1 MKPAH
6 IFFAVALLAITSPAI
21 AQDARQIM
29 VKVDQV
35 ANHSFSSSA
44 RVIQFTTC
52 RYNIAS
58 GKLSCREKPRV
69 IKVESVQRS
78 NDVKDLPDR
87 NNKAFNVIIDPVSDK
102 GTATLSFSYAEDE
115 KDSDFWI
122 YLPAL
127 AKVKRIVSVSDSSE
141 SGALFGSELSTE
153 DADLRKIKDYTY
165 RLLGEE
171 KIRERAA
178 WKVELMPTAY
188 RRTRSYYSKIVV
200 WVDKERS
207 VVLKEDIYD
216 RAGRHYKQ
224 RSALDVERID
234 GVWIVTKGSMNNLF
248 SKRITIWDESGTK
261 LNADIDDEFLTQRSL
276 TDFAYRERMMTKY
289 RGFIKK

>member
-1 MKPAH
+1 MKHAR
-6 IFFAVALLAITSPAI
+6 ILFAAALLAIASPAI

-29 VKVDQV
+29 VKADQV
-35 ANHSFSSSA
+35 ANHSFSSSV
-44 RVIQFTTC
+44 RVMQFTTC
-52 RYNIAS
+52 RYKIAA

-69 IKVESVQRS
+69 IKVESVHRGY
-78 NDVKDLPDR
+78 DVKGLPDR
-87 NNKAFNVIIDPVSDK
+87 NNKAFDVIIEPVNEK

-127 AKVKRIVSVSDSSE
+127 AKVKRIVSVSDSAE

-153 DADLRKIKDYTY
+153 DADVRKIKDYTY
-165 RLLGEE
+165 RLIGQETV
-171 KIRERAA
+171 RGRQA
-178 WKVELMPTAY
+178 WVVELTPTAY
-188 RRTRSYYSKIVV
+188 RRTRSFYSKIVV

-207 VVLKEDIYD
+207 VLLKEDLYD

-224 RSALDVERID
+224 RSALNVERID

-248 SKRITIWDESGTK
+248 SKRITMWDESGTK
-261 LNADIDDEFLTQRSL
+261 LNVDIDDEFLTQRSL
-276 TDFAYRERMMTKY
+276 TDFAYRERMMVKY

>member
-1 MKPAH
+1 MKH
-6 IFFAVALLAITSPAI
+6 TKIFFAAALLAIASSAI

-35 ANHSFSSSA
+35 ANHSYSSSV
-44 RVIQFTTC
+44 RVMQFTTC
-52 RYNIAS
+52 RYNIAG

-69 IKVESVQRS
+69 IKVESFHQGY
-78 NDVKDLPDR
+78 DVSGLPDR
-87 NNKAFNVIIDPVSDK
+87 NNKAFDVIIEPVNEK
-102 GTATLSFSYAEDE
+102 GTSTLSYSYAEDE

-153 DADLRKIKDYTY
+153 DADVRRIKDYTY
-165 RLLGEE
+165 RLVGEE
-171 KIRERAA
+171 KVRDRAA
-178 WKVELMPTAY
+178 WKIELTPTAY

-207 VVLKEDIYD
+207 IIIKEDLYD

-224 RSALDVERID
+224 RSTLNVERID

-248 SKRITIWDESGTK
+248 SKRITMWDERGTK
-261 LNADIDDEFLTQRSL
+261 LNVDIDDEFLTQRTL
-276 TDFAYRERMMTKY
+276 TDFAYRERMMTKF
-289 RGFIKK
+289 RRVIKK